1 MDNDEAGT
9 SASGPTLTQQEN
21 LLEGAF
27 DGILSKIV
35 YYYFIRIS
43 ELYVYLNYQYMQILL
58 WTLIGFVVVL

>member
-9 SASGPTLTQQEN
+9 SASGPTQQEN

-27 DGILSKIV
+27 AGILSKIV